1 MIMEFLVGFIFGTL
15 IVVIFSPSKKGTE
28 EKEDRKL
35 RERVSEY
42 MLRSSLYNGIGSS
55 RMRTDLRE
63 EIFNYIKY
71 GTRKDKTDSTVD

>member
-28 EKEDRKL
+28 EKEDQDL
-35 RERVSEY
+35 RERISEY
-42 MLRSSLYNGIGSS
+42 MLRSSLYNGIGPS